1 MVQHRTRPV
10 TPEDE
15 PFLWEMLY
23 HAIFVP
29 PGTLPPPRQIL
40 GYPDVARYLQGWG
53 RGGDLG
59 VIALDTKTG
68 EPIGATWLRL
78 WTNDNHGYG
87 WVDAETPELI
97 VAVDPTRRGQGV
109 GTLLLER
116 LLAEAGSRFH
126 SVSLSVWPENRALRL
141 YERLGFTVVGRAG
154 RALTM
159 VRKLGA

>member
-1 MVQHRTRPV
+1 MAPHRTRPV

-15 PFLWEMLY
+15 PFLWETLY

-40 GYPDVARYLQGWG
+40 GHPDVARYLQGWG

-59 VIALDTKTG
+59 VIALDTKIG

-78 WTNDNHGYG
+78 WTNDNHGYA

-97 VAVDPTRRGQGV
+97 VAVDPKHRGQGV
-109 GTLLLER
+109 GTRLLER

-126 SVSLSVWPENRALRL
+126 AVSLSVSPQNRALRL
-141 YERLGFTVVGRAG
+141 YERLGFEVVGSEG
-154 RALTM
+154 GSYTM
-159 VRKLGA
+159 KRDLR